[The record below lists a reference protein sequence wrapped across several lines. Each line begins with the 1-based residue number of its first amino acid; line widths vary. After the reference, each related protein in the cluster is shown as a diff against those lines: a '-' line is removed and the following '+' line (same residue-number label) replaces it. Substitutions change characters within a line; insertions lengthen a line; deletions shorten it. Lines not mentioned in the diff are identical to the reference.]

1 MQSMSKKA
9 KGSLF
14 FPYHIKES
22 IEAIESYLKENPE
35 ALISNRMVQKA
46 VLYELVTIGEAA
58 NNLSD
63 ELKAM
68 HPEVPWRDIVDFRNV
83 LAHHYWAISL
93 EIVGKIIKD
102 EDKLPT
108 LKRQVELSIEQLEN
122 STN

>member
-1 MQSMSKKA
+1 MSKKA

-14 FPYHIKES
+14 FLYHIKES

-63 ELKAM
+63 KLKAM

>member
-14 FPYHIKES
+14 FLYHIKES

-63 ELKAM
+63 KLKAM